1 MISPELVTKIR
12 SALVKEVV
20 RRSLNKYFSAKG
32 FSESFDKPVYP
43 ALLLDMPKAIPE
55 LFNKVELQPSSESI
69 DPTTGVVKIRWDLFV
84 LGTNRMCLGTSTHTS
99 LTEIERA
106 MRGDTD
112 KLLPMSESKHTP
124 HEIIEFIIK
133 MLSTSKN
140 GFEGMPQ
147 GVMPFM
153 SPSLPINRPTLGTAS
168 AGGFYEKSGRA

>member
-1 MISPELVTKIR
+1 MISPELVIKIR

-43 ALLLDMPKAIPE
+43 AMLLDMPKAIPE
-55 LFNKVELQPSSESI
+55 LFNKVELQPSSENI
-69 DPTTGVVKIRWDLFV
+69 DPTTGIVKIRWDLFV

-99 LTEIERA
+99 LSEIERA
-106 MRGDTD
+106 VRGDTE
-112 KLLPMSESKHTP
+112 KLISMSESKHTP
-124 HEIIEFIIK
+124 SQIIDFILTI
-133 MLSTSKN
+133 LSTSKN
-140 GFEGMPQ
+140 GFEGIPQ

-153 SPSLPINRPTLGTAS
+153 SPSLPINRPTIGPAS